1 MMMNLFLLKWV
12 SMMSLWNCREGFF
25 RCRGLPACC
34 HCCASL
40 ASLLPSLL
48 LSRLLTR
55 LRCHPVKLFL
65 FHLEAYSLTR
75 DYCCVFLSFC
85 LCVLCASVSVFYV
98 LLPRHCRRRRA
109 WGYGLKR
116 WLWLVMAGYEFL
128 FGIRNQINT
137 ACRRPGRLL
146 LGRRQRCSQCRPSH
160 GNPNT
165 PTP

>member
-25 RCRGLPACC
+25 RCRGLPPCC
-34 HCCASL
+34 YCCASL
-40 ASLLPSLL
+40 ASLL

-116 WLWLVMAGYEFL
+116 WLWLVMAGYEVLLVLDTEFKL
-128 FGIRNQINT
+128 PVAVQEGAGPITSGCWRCVH
-137 ACRRPGRLL
+137 ACNELRPLAGP
-146 LGRRQRCSQCRPSH
+146 QE
-160 GNPNT
+160 
-165 PTP
+165 